1 MLFRQEI
8 EMKQCS
14 AYVEVRKD
22 HELPSPPQ
30 DAGSLVDYEAVGQSD
45 GVYEKIPGES

>member
-1 MLFRQEI
+1 MFFRQEI

-14 AYVEVRKD
+14 AYVAVRQH
-22 HELPSPPQ
+22 HELTALPQ
-30 DAGSLVDYEAVGQSD
+30 NADSLADYEPVGESD